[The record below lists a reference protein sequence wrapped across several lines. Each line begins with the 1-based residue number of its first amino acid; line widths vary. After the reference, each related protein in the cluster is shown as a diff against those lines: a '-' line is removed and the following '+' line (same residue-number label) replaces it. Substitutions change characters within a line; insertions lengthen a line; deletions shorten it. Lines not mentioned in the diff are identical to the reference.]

1 MYLFNLTLSAP
12 ARCWVPFR
20 LSKHRFSNSLSQH
33 QSNSQAELSKPTSE
47 DFKISKWKL
56 TRSLSEYIPTY
67 QSSLQ
72 CHFCIPNH
80 LVTRP
85 ATKRRASPLWKNFL
99 PPEKMSS
106 TYCVH
111 NHCFRC
117 CMQCNALLRAINAKF
132 GPPSENRSSPLVSQ
146 AGYGSA
152 VDCCLVTSVSY
163 ATHFILFAYKFF
175 RFNIK
180 Y

>member
-85 ATKRRASPLWKNFL
+85 AIKGRDSPPWKNFL
-99 PPEKMSS
+99 PSEKMSW
-106 TYCVH
+106 THCMH
-111 NHCFRC
+111 NRCFRTC
-117 CMQCNALLRAINAKF
+117 YRCKIWASIRNCFAPSGVASWLRVCWWLLPNDF
-132 GPPSENRSSPLVSQ
+132 CQLCH
-146 AGYGSA
+146 SA
-152 VDCCLVTSVSY
+152 QSFHNQIFQV
-163 ATHFILFAYKFF
+163 
-175 RFNIK
+175 
-180 Y
+180 